1 MLAVSQ
7 TVPRVVKSNV
17 MNSDV
22 VELCVRQA
30 TLAPSIHNTQ
40 PWLFRVSE
48 EHIELVADR
57 TRGLAVTDPFDREL
71 TISCGAALFNLRV
84 AAALVGRDAFVEL
97 LPVPDDPDVLARV
110 TFATGTGRTFPDAP
124 ELGAALAR
132 RRTYRRRFV
141 PQSIDPAQ
149 VDLLCVAAE
158 IEGGHLQALDTEA
171 LRHAAG
177 ELVTA
182 GDAILWE
189 DPRWRRE
196 LAAWM
201 YPRRRGDG
209 LSVPGFAVPAA
220 QLLIRSFDMG
230 EGVAARD
237 ADVVHGSPLILVLG
251 TEGDEPADWLR
262 AGQALERMLLRA
274 CADGLQ
280 ASYLNQPIQ
289 VPTLRQR
296 VQSLAPS
303 VGKPQLML
311 RLGYPASD
319 VSPSPRRPLADVV
332 QAIWPI
338 P

>member
-1 MLAVSQ
+1 MLAVSRP
-7 TVPRVVKSNV
+7 VPYV
-17 MNSDV
+17 MKSDV
-22 VELCVRQA
+22 VELCIGQA

-48 EHIELVADR
+48 EHIELIADR
-57 TRGLAVTDPFDREL
+57 TRGLAVMDPFDREL

-84 AAALVGRDAFVEL
+84 AAALAGHDAFVEL
-97 LPVPDDPDVLARV
+97 LPVRDDPDVLARV
-110 TFATGTGRTFPDAP
+110 IFATGTGRTFREAH
-124 ELGAALAR
+124 ELGAALTR
-132 RRTYRRRFV
+132 RRTYRKRFV
-141 PQSIDPAQ
+141 PQTIDRAQ
-149 VDLLCVAAE
+149 IDVLRAAAE
-158 IEGGHLQALDTEA
+158 IEGAHLQALDTEA
-171 LRHAAG
+171 LRHGAG
-177 ELVTA
+177 ELVAA

-230 EGVAARD
+230 EGLAARD
-237 ADVVHGSPLILVLG
+237 ADVVHGSPLLVVLG
-251 TEGDEPADWLR
+251 TDGDEPADWLR
-262 AGQALERMLLRA
+262 AGQALERLLLRA

-289 VPTLRQR
+289 VPKLRQR
-296 VQSLAPS
+296 VQSLVAA
-303 VGKPQLML
+303 VGKPQLLL

-319 VSPSPRRPLADVV
+319 VPPSPRRALADVMQPV
-332 QAIWPI
+332 WPI